1 MRVLVRGRVAVFVL
15 AAALCA
21 VLAPAANAQ
30 SPAPGSQCSHT
41 DAMCIGFGKL
51 AERTSAE
58 CRRAADGVPGR
69 PVSDPQCQAP
79 AGRSVDR
86 AGLVAH
92 GASWI
97 HRALAFQY
105 ALGNEVPF
113 RDAPW
118 IGTHNSFNSTSEFPT
133 LSHTDSNQQL
143 SLVDQLGL
151 DVRSLEVDV
160 HWSPTPRSGADGA
173 QTQGRAPVVCHAQ
186 EQQGVHVGCTSERLL
201 GDVLAGVAGW
211 LNRPEN
217 RDQVILLYLED
228 HLEGNH
234 AAARAV
240 LERTLKRDGGL
251 DGSLIYRAGASDSDC
266 RSLPLAL
273 TRRQV
278 LDSGA
283 QVVIVS
289 GCGNGW
295 DSRVFAWG
303 EDVRVE
309 DRPHG
314 YTAANCGGVSRE
326 TYASHLVRFYE
337 DSTFLTPASA
347 QASQGQIATADDGID
362 PATAAAMVRCGV
374 DLFGLDQLVPGDARL
389 ASLAWSWAPDKP
401 AASDGGCA
409 LQRADSRWVTGDCAQ
424 ARPAACRRPDGRWT
438 VSAAGAYD
446 LAEAACAG
454 AGGQFDLPRTGYDNA
469 QLRAAAGTGEVWVH
483 HRAFAASGVKQGA
496 GGGSGTEVSGA
507 PVPAATSTPASR
519 PVSHAAAARC
529 RLLPG
534 STRPSRGRMVCR
546 IRLAPGAAAVA
557 TLRLTRGGGTYALA
571 TRLLRRGGGTIDL
584 RSARPLRRGVYA
596 LTLKFA
602 GETRTQLRQRL
613 RVR

>member
-1 MRVLVRGRVAVFVL
+1 
-15 AAALCA
+15 
-21 VLAPAANAQ
+21 
-30 SPAPGSQCSHT
+30 
-41 DAMCIGFGKL
+41 MCIGMGKL
-51 AERTSAE
+51 AERASAE
-58 CRRAADGVPGR
+58 CRRAGDAVPGR

-86 AGLVAH
+86 AGLAAH
-92 GASWI
+92 AASWT

-105 ALGNEVPF
+105 ALGNDVPF
-113 RDAPW
+113 VDAPW

-151 DVRSLEVDV
+151 DVRGLEVDV
-160 HWSPTPRSGADGA
+160 HWSPTPRSGPDGA

-186 EQQGVHVGCTSERLL
+186 EQQGVHVGCTGERLL
-201 GDVLAGVAGW
+201 GDVLADVAGW
-211 LNRPEN
+211 LNRPAN

-240 LERTLKRDGGL
+240 LDRTLKRDGGL
-251 DGSLIYRAGASDSDC
+251 DGSLIYRAGASDTDC
-266 RSLPLAL
+266 RSLPLTL

-283 QVVIVS
+283 QVVIV
-289 GCGNGW
+289 GNCGDGW
-295 DSRVFAWG
+295 NSRVFAWG
-303 EDVRVE
+303 GDVRAE

-314 YTAANCGGVSRE
+314 YTAANCGDVSRT
-326 TYASHLVRFYE
+326 TYATRLVRFYE

-347 QASQGQIATADDGID
+347 QLSQGQIATADDGID

-389 ASLAWSWAPDKP
+389 PSLVWSWAPDKP
-401 AASDGGCA
+401 AAADGGCA

-424 ARPAACRRPDGRWT
+424 SRPAACRLAAGGWT
-438 VSAAGAYD
+438 VSPATPYD
-446 LAEAACAG
+446 LAEAACAS
-454 AGGQFDLPRTGYDNA
+454 AGGEFDLPRTGYDNA
-469 QLRAAAGTGEVWVH
+469 RLRAAAGTGEVWVH
-483 HRAFAASGVKQGA
+483 HRAFAASSAKQDAGKGGQRDTGTSGPGA
-496 GGGSGTEVSGA
+496 A
-507 PVPAATSTPASR
+507 PPAASSTPASR
-519 PVSHAAAARC
+519 PVSRAAAASC
-529 RLLPG
+529 RAVPG
-534 STRPSRGRMVCR
+534 AARARPARGRLICR

-557 TLRLTRGGGTYALA
+557 TLKLTRGTRTYALG
-571 TRLLRRGGGTIDL
+571 TRRLRPGGGTVDL
-584 RSARPLRRGVYA
+584 RSARPLTRGIYA
-596 LTLKFA
+596 LTLKLD
-602 GETRTQLRQRL
+602 GETHARLRQRV